1 MPTFLS
7 GISSG
12 LRKFLTKDRV
22 IVLVGF
28 IVLAVVFMY
37 YSTGKVTVRDGMKEG
52 KAKIPSTGEKKK
64 TTDDAASQ
72 ETQAN
77 AAPAAPAAPAATGKE
92 SFQGYSEK
100 EVANPS
106 ELLPKDENSQWSSLN
121 PVSQSNPQMPDMLQ
135 AGYHIGLDTIGQT
148 MKNANLQLRSDPV
161 IQKGDIGPWNQS
173 TIEPDLMRVP
183 LEVGCSTDK

>member
-52 KAKIPSTGEKKK
+52 KAKVPSTSENASAS
-64 TTDDAASQ
+64 DDAE

-77 AAPAAPAAPAATGKE
+77 TAPAAGGQE
-92 SFQGYSEK
+92 HFQGYSEK

-106 ELLPKDENSQWSSLN
+106 ELLPKDEIVN
-121 PVSQSNPQMPDMLQ
+121 
-135 AGYHIGLDTIGQT
+135 GHH
-148 MKNANLQLRSDPV
+148 
-161 IQKGDIGPWNQS
+161 
-173 TIEPDLMRVP
+173 
-183 LEVGCSTDK
+183 